1 MPTCFIISPIGE
13 SGSEIRRNADDLRD
27 LLIKPVLEPMGFNVV
42 RGDHRSEAGQID
54 IDVIRAVQDSDLC
67 IIDVSLPNPNVYYE
81 FGRRD
86 ETGKPLILLKSK
98 GSDDLPVDVATRRYI
113 EYDLDS
119 RRGIIDAMEQLRA
132 FVGPIV
138 ERGFESNGNG
148 SSLSELAEI
157 LKRVERKIDRLE
169 TAKSSASSALS
180 AGEADDET
188 RSHPVEV
195 YRLAIQQKNIP
206 LAERAMEQLR
216 YRMDEFRWLDQV
228 VENVAALG
236 SWKAGDLM
244 IQNAVRFIDSS
255 MEMKDKMDYLGCLV
269 SNLTRTDREMDNLDL
284 VVQICESLTV
294 LSANEE
300 PELRIQPYNQLNRLY
315 YGIYGTTRDKKW
327 LMKSI
332 EALEKALKIDEE
344 ESFLHYNISVCLH
357 KIGELDAALQ
367 HILRCVAL
375 DGDDYDDDHLET
387 LCELLHERQDPRLA
401 DSLALLEQVSPVKAK
416 LLRNRFNQ

>member
-67 IIDVSLPNPNVYYE
+67 IVDVSLPNPNVYYE

-98 GSDDLPVDVATRRYI
+98 GSEDLPVDVATRRYI

-180 AGEADDET
+180 VGEADDET

-195 YRLAIQQKNIP
+195 FRLAIQQKNIP

-216 YRMDEFRWLDQV
+216 YRMDELRWLDQV
-228 VENVAALG
+228 VESVAALG

-244 IQNAVRFIDSS
+244 IQNAVRFIDSN

-269 SNLTRTDREMDNLDL
+269 TNLTRTDRELDNLDL
-284 VVQICESLTV
+284 VVQICETLTV

-315 YGIYGTTRDKKW
+315 YGIYGTTKDKKW

-344 ESFLHYNISVCLH
+344 ESFLHYNISLCLN
-357 KIGELDAALQ
+357 KIGESDAALQ

-387 LCELLHERQDPRLA
+387 LCELLHARQDPRLA